1 MPPTVNSCSRMP
13 SATVSEVI
21 HTAGLHQRSRWR
33 RKSIIRVT
41 SLETVI
47 PADVRP
53 AASAVLAFAVG
64 QAPGDTS
71 GLCRIRA
78 ETGRLKWHPA
88 GQGLFEAGL

>member
-1 MPPTVNSCSRMP
+1 V
-13 SATVSEVI
+13 
-21 HTAGLHQRSRWR
+21 RS
-33 RKSIIRVT
+33 
-41 SLETVI
+41 
-47 PADVRP
+47 

-88 GQGLFEAGL
+88 GQSLFEAGL